1 MLKNMYWIWVLALLG
16 FMSCADNDNVGKV
29 ERVDLLDFDFPQGND
44 PWDKEIEQ
52 IAKDWGMYIIYK
64 DVDSTHLN
72 RRWTTPVET
81 APIYVCTTPSSDD
94 IQVYLQLVKDWLLS
108 GMDKDNEADR
118 EQLPIYLYLVNDFN
132 DGNPKSS
139 SYMKNHIQLKKDG
152 MDYWSLSFTSEELAA
167 GLTPKMIH
175 GVACSFS
182 YPGMKSRFTT
192 GVYKVAP
199 GFLEMTDYET
209 RIGTRYCSKEQFLEE
224 NPGIPEVWYDEN
236 TGICLYEKDPEN
248 VSAEQRLAHIDIDN
262 LLLYGFRTYNIHL
275 PFTYEIMT
283 KQGLLNRVKGGAPK
297 NFYYVE
303 LFQQDL
309 VKKGYYLGV
318 SFESV
323 QPVLLENMGWL
334 FLASGFC
341 IFGLMFVF
349 IITIVIIM
357 RQQKLSVIKND
368 FINNMTHEFKT
379 PIATISL
386 ATSAIMKDKV
396 LNDREQ
402 ILKFNTMIK
411 SENDRMNKY
420 VERILQQA
428 KLDRRELQ
436 INKTEVD
443 INEMVREAVEHFM
456 LIVQNAGGTLEC
468 KFEADHFI
476 RSVDE
481 VHMMNAVCNLID
493 NAIKYSGGKP
503 DILVYTQEKTG
514 AYLIG
519 VQDHGIGIS
528 KEAQKKVFKRFY
540 RVPSG
545 NLHNVKGF
553 GLGLSYVKSIVE
565 LHGGSVKLTSRK
577 NKGTLVE
584 IEFKKE

>member
-1 MLKNMYWIWVLALLG
+1 
-16 FMSCADNDNVGKV
+16 
-29 ERVDLLDFDFPQGND
+29 
-44 PWDKEIEQ
+44 
-52 IAKDWGMYIIYK
+52 
-64 DVDSTHLN
+64 
-72 RRWTTPVET
+72 
-81 APIYVCTTPSSDD
+81 
-94 IQVYLQLVKDWLLS
+94 
-108 GMDKDNEADR
+108 
-118 EQLPIYLYLVNDFN
+118 
-132 DGNPKSS
+132 
-139 SYMKNHIQLKKDG
+139 
-152 MDYWSLSFTSEELAA
+152 
-167 GLTPKMIH
+167 
-175 GVACSFS
+175 
-182 YPGMKSRFTT
+182 
-192 GVYKVAP
+192 
-199 GFLEMTDYET
+199 
-209 RIGTRYCSKEQFLEE
+209 
-224 NPGIPEVWYDEN
+224 
-236 TGICLYEKDPEN
+236 
-248 VSAEQRLAHIDIDN
+248 
-262 LLLYGFRTYNIHL
+262 
-275 PFTYEIMT
+275 
-283 KQGLLNRVKGGAPK
+283 
-297 NFYYVE
+297 
-303 LFQQDL
+303 
-309 VKKGYYLGV
+309 
-318 SFESV
+318 
-323 QPVLLENMGWL
+323 
-334 FLASGFC
+334 
-341 IFGLMFVF
+341 
-349 IITIVIIM
+349 
-357 RQQKLSVIKND
+357 
-368 FINNMTHEFKT
+368 
-379 PIATISL
+379 
-386 ATSAIMKDKV
+386 
-396 LNDREQ
+396 
-402 ILKFNTMIK
+402 
-411 SENDRMNKY
+411 MNKY

-443 INEMVREAVEHFM
+443 INEMVREAAEHFM

>member
-1 MLKNMYWIWVLALLG
+1 MKKSTIWILGIVMGLSFLSLL
-16 FMSCADNDNVGKV
+16 
-29 ERVDLLDFDFPQGND
+29 
-44 PWDKEIEQ
+44 
-52 IAKDWGMYIIYK
+52 
-64 DVDSTHLN
+64 
-72 RRWTTPVET
+72 
-81 APIYVCTTPSSDD
+81 
-94 IQVYLQLVKDWLLS
+94 YLQV
-108 GMDKDNEADR
+108 
-118 EQLPIYLYLVNDFN
+118 
-132 DGNPKSS
+132 
-139 SYMKNHIQLKKDG
+139 SYIEEMMK
-152 MDYWSLSFTSEELAA
+152 
-167 GLTPKMIH
+167 
-175 GVACSFS
+175 
-182 YPGMKSRFTT
+182 
-192 GVYKVAP
+192 
-199 GFLEMTDYET
+199 T
-209 RIGTRYCSKEQFLEE
+209 RKEQFDSAVRNSLSQVSKDVEYAETQRWLVEDITEAERKALTENNSSLRQDDVVQSTQRFKVKSRDGKIISDFEMRVMTIKPSELPKVMVRGRNTIPQTSNSMLEAIKNRYMYQRALLDE
-224 NPGIPEVWYDEN
+224 VVLDMIRRASDKSIGERVRFGDLNGYLQANLYNNGID
-236 TGICLYEKDPEN
+236 
-248 VSAEQRLAHIDIDN
+248 
-262 LLLYGFRTYNIHL
+262 L
-275 PFTYEIMT
+275 PFHYEVLD
-283 KQGLLNRVKGGAPK
+283 KEGRSVYRCADYEEKGSDEAYQQALFK
-297 NFYYVE
+297 NDPPAKTSVLKVHFPGRRDY
-303 LFQQDL
+303 LFDS
-309 VKKGYYLGV
+309 V
-318 SFESV
+318 SFMIPSLIFTL
-323 QPVLLENMGWL
+323 VLLVT
-334 FLASGFC
+334 F
-341 IFGLMFVF
+341 IFTIYIVF
-349 IITIVIIM
+349 
-357 RQQKLSVIKND
+357 RQKKLTEMKND